1 MFAIGNME
9 VMILRRGKGWML
21 ALACMLVV
29 LAGMTVWQRSERSFA
44 SLTGLQPDDGFQGCQ
59 LSINSEGFQRDDI
72 GELVAFLLNIV
83 ISG

>member
-1 MFAIGNME
+1 
-9 VMILRRGKGWML
+9 ML

-59 LSINSEGFQRDDI
+59 LSINSEGFQRDD
-72 GELVAFLLNIV
+72 NR
-83 ISG
+83 